1 MKRIV
6 VGVSGASGTT
16 YALNLLQKLH
26 DTPDVETHLVV
37 SQWAEK
43 NLALETDTTMAEMK
57 SLADYTYDN
66 HDLGATVASG
76 SFLTAGMVVI
86 PASMKTVSSIANA
99 FDDTLISRAADV
111 TIKEMRRLII
121 VPRETPLSLIHLES
135 LVKLAKVGAQIIPPI
150 PAFYNHPQTIKDLVD
165 HQSMKI
171 MDSFGIH
178 SNFGHRW
185 KGEEN

>member
-26 DTPDVETHLVV
+26 ELPEVEIHLVA

-43 NLALETDTTMAEMK
+43 NLALETNTTLAELK

-66 HDLGATVASG
+66 HDLGVAIASG
-76 SFLTAGMVVI
+76 SFLTDGMVVI
-86 PASMKTVSSIANA
+86 PASMKTVASIANA
-99 FDDTLISRAADV
+99 FDDTLIARAADV

-121 VPRETPLSLIHLES
+121 VPRESPLSMIHLEN
-135 LVKLAKVGAQIIPPI
+135 LAKLARVGAQIIPPI
-150 PAFYNHPQTIKDLVD
+150 PAFYNHPRTTKDLVD

-171 MDSFGIH
+171 MDAFGIQT
-178 SNFGHRW
+178 SFGHRW
-185 KGEEN
+185 EGE